1 MQQHYY
7 GNLALNEMKGLG
19 TPSSSLTHL
28 NNLLTTGPVE
38 RGIYVASGGS
48 EFLPR
53 IQEGLVD
60 LLWRYSLRSSGE
72 GFPEENANGIPR
84 FSRRVSQIGQIIWVD
99 SGNRFDPYQIS
110 VMARQRGLDPSR
122 ILRAIKVGRPFT
134 AFQYQQMLEK
144 VPNPALLACP
154 EEDSSELP
162 SVFSRSA
169 AVVSNGRVLSEFRSP
184 NSVWW
189 TPLVVI
195 SDLMG
200 LFYDPELPEGDLHRA
215 FHEFLVRLN
224 HLKSRAIVL
233 AVLREHDV
241 PAHRKHLLPEVLRLT
256 RRLQTRAEN

>member
-7 GNLALNEMKGLG
+7 GNVALK
-19 TPSSSLTHL
+19 TTSPSSPLTHL
-28 NNLLTTGPVE
+28 HNLLTTGPVE
-38 RGIYVASGGS
+38 RGIYVASGGGD
-48 EFLPR
+48 LVPR

-60 LLWRYSLRSSGE
+60 LLWRYSLRNSSE
-72 GFPEENANGIPR
+72 AFPEENSNGIPR

-110 VMARQRGLDPSR
+110 VMARQRGLDPLR

-144 VPNPALLACP
+144 VPNPALLAYP
-154 EEDSSELP
+154 EEASSDLP
-162 SVFSRSA
+162 SVFSRSS
-169 AVVSNGRVLSEFRSP
+169 AVISNGRVLSEFRSP
-184 NSVWW
+184 SSVWW

-215 FHEFLVRLN
+215 FHDFLVRLN
-224 HLKSRAIVL
+224 HLRSRAIVL
-233 AVLREHDV
+233 AVLREHEV
-241 PAHRKHLLPEVLRLT
+241 PPHRKHLLQEVLRLT
-256 RRLQTRAEN
+256 RRLQVREGN

>member
-7 GNLALNEMKGLG
+7 GNMALK
-19 TPSSSLTHL
+19 TTSPSSPLTHL
-28 NNLLTTGPVE
+28 HNLLTTGPVE
-38 RGIYVASGGS
+38 RGIYVASGGRD
-48 EFLPR
+48 LVPR
-53 IQEGLVD
+53 VQEGLVD
-60 LLWRYSLRSSGE
+60 LLWRYSLRNSSDA
-72 GFPEENANGIPR
+72 FPEENTNSIPR

-99 SGNRFDPYQIS
+99 SGNIFDPYHIS
-110 VMARQRGLDPSR
+110 VMARQRGLDPLR

-134 AFQYQQMLEK
+134 AFQYQQMLER

-154 EEDSSELP
+154 EEAIEGSDLP

-169 AVVSNGRVLSEFRSP
+169 AVVSNGAVLSEFRSP
-184 NSVWW
+184 SAVWW

-224 HLKSRAIVL
+224 HLRSRAIVL
-233 AVLREHDV
+233 AVLRDHEV
-241 PAHRKHLLPEVLRLT
+241 PPNRKHLLPEVLRLT
-256 RRLQTRAEN
+256 RRITRDGTN